1 MCWQRRLRGVL
12 ATVMAVAP
20 VLVVRAADPFTTA
33 APMFKDRQWTPWKVA
48 AGQSTPQSVAGVQK
62 LVDPFPT
69 PIEANGTGVS
79 VDFVEFATIPKAGAS
94 GTEWPRMMLLVDEP
108 GTKRMFV
115 NTMQGMLY
123 SVSYDG
129 KTVSPY
135 VDINDAKWGNP
146 LETRGSE
153 RGFQSFAFHPQFTE
167 RGTAGYGK
175 FYTWAD
181 TSNMTPAADANST
194 ATVAVS
200 PEVILSA
207 DAPALSSDN
216 LITFEEVSK
225 FYGEILGVNRVNLQI
240 SPGITSLVGPNGS
253 GKTTL
258 MNLMCGLLKPT
269 SGQISVLGLS
279 PHDPE
284 PLFRKLGYCSQF
296 DSFPNRATAREFIE
310 FYLLV
315 QGYTRQQ
322 TRDLAQQAL
331 ERVSL
336 TEAAD
341 RKVSAFSKGMRQRV
355 RLAQSIAHN
364 PSVLV
369 LDEPLN
375 GLDPLARAEIIRL
388 FRQLAEAG
396 MYVIISSHILHEV
409 DMMSDS
415 VVLLN
420 NGYIVAEGEV
430 HGVRDEIHERPIQ
443 ILIRCDRPQVLAAR
457 LFEHEYTVEARIHD
471 DRQGLFVKT
480 RRPDDFYLLL
490 NKVITEQHLEVESVA
505 PVDDDLN
512 AVYQYLI
519 TSDGAST

>member
-1 MCWQRRLRGVL
+1 
-12 ATVMAVAP
+12 
-20 VLVVRAADPFTTA
+20 
-33 APMFKDRQWTPWKVA
+33 
-48 AGQSTPQSVAGVQK
+48 
-62 LVDPFPT
+62 
-69 PIEANGTGVS
+69 
-79 VDFVEFATIPKAGAS
+79 
-94 GTEWPRMMLLVDEP
+94 
-108 GTKRMFV
+108 
-115 NTMQGMLY
+115 
-123 SVSYDG
+123 
-129 KTVSPY
+129 
-135 VDINDAKWGNP
+135 
-146 LETRGSE
+146 
-153 RGFQSFAFHPQFTE
+153 
-167 RGTAGYGK
+167 
-175 FYTWAD
+175 
-181 TSNMTPAADANST
+181 MTPNIARPST
-194 ATVAVS
+194 TTQPS
-200 PEVILSA
+200 PESISVTNEITKPL
-207 DAPALSSDN
+207 DAALSDKM
-216 LITFEEVSK
+216 IVFEDVSK

-240 SPGITSLVGPNGS
+240 APGITSLVGPNGS

-258 MNLMCGLLKPT
+258 MNLMTGLLQPT
-269 SGQISVLGLS
+269 GGHISVLGLS
-279 PHDPE
+279 PGDPE
-284 PLFRKLGYCSQF
+284 RLFRQIGYCSQF

-336 TEAAD
+336 TESAD